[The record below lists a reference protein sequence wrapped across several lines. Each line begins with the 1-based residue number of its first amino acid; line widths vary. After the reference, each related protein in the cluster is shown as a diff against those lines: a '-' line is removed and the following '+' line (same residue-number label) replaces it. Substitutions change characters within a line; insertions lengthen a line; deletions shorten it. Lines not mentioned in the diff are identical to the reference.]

1 MRRIGRKEIPQTRCA
16 SQGFELLNDRQ
27 SLSWSQLFS
36 LLRVARFIGINM
48 GHHEG
53 IQPFK
58 DLCRAWSEFK
68 CHIEL
73 GK

>member
-1 MRRIGRKEIPQTRCA
+1 
-16 SQGFELLNDRQ
+16 
-27 SLSWSQLFS
+27 
-36 LLRVARFIGINM
+36 M